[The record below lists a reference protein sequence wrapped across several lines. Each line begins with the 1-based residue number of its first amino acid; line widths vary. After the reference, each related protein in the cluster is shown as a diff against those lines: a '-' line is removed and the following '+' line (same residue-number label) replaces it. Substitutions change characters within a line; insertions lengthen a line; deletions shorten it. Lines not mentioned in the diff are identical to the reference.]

1 MYSDNLESLI
11 SAALADGVLTD
22 KERSI
27 LMRKAE
33 EEGIDA
39 DEFEM
44 VLDARLVELQK
55 KKELPKNEKVGN
67 IRKCPNCGAS
77 LSGIISKCPE
87 CGFEFNNIKV
97 ANSVEELSKRLS
109 ALKVHG
115 AKDSLASMFGGSQ
128 SGKVISE
135 FPIPNTKE
143 DLFELISY
151 LETLKETLF
160 ENGDEKGSN
169 AAHEKR
175 KQCVKRANTLYPG
188 DPMFATIA
196 KESWWAGLSKDTR
209 QGVGIFAALAVCI
222 PIFFIGGKCLTSTE
236 SKTQDTEIVAEQ
248 SDVEASDVDQL
259 IQKAEE
265 AMEAKSYYDASE
277 LLEKASKLNSD
288 DKTLSK
294 SERRKKQKEIESL
307 LDEAN
312 EKLSASSGY

>member
-97 ANSVEELSKRLS
+97 AGSVEELSRRLNEDGYS
-109 ALKVHG
+109 
-115 AKDSLASMFGGSQ
+115 DSKKGII
-128 SGKVISE
+128 ISE

-151 LETLKETLF
+151 LETLKEASYDHRETD
-160 ENGDEKGSN
+160 NKCSN
-169 AAHEKR
+169 AAHEKY
-175 KQCVKRANTLYPG
+175 KQCVKRANALYPD
-188 DPMFATIA
+188 DPMFAKIVN
-196 KESWWAGLSKDTR
+196 KGWWAGLSKDAR
-209 QGVGIFAALAVCI
+209 MFMIAIPAIFI
-222 PIFFIGGKCLTSTE
+222 PAIISLPFLLNREEYHVSENI
-236 SKTQDTEIVAEQ
+236 EQ
-248 SDVEASDVDQL
+248 SEVVEVSDVDQL

-265 AMEAKSYYDASE
+265 AMEAKNYYDASE

-294 SERRKKQKEIESL
+294 SDRRKKQKEIESL